1 MGFQALLLG
10 LMRLKAKGKVMCG
23 RFVNHLADMHRWAAL
38 LKGWPAGGALS
49 YNVAPTT
56 QVPLLT
62 AQGSQ
67 VMSWGLVPAWSKEAK
82 TQYATF
88 NARLESAAEKPA
100 FRNAWRAKRT
110 CIVPMLGYYEWR
122 VEGGKK
128 QPYLVQHASQPLF
141 VAGLWEPRQ
150 AASSFTLLT
159 RPACENLN
167 ALHPRQPCVLPVEA
181 LEGWLQGDIQL
192 MDEPPVQVNQY
203 LDYYAVSTEVGSV
216 RNDHE
221 RLIKPLEGD
230 SEPDLFG

>member
-1 MGFQALLLG
+1 
-10 LMRLKAKGKVMCG
+10 MCG

-67 VMSWGLVPAWSKEAK
+67 MMSWGLVPAWSKEAK

-110 CIVPMLGYYEWR
+110 CIVPMRGYYEWR
-122 VEGGKK
+122 VEGVKNNLILCSMHRSLYLLRGYGSRAKGPHHL
-128 QPYLVQHASQPLF
+128 PYLL
-141 VAGLWEPRQ
+141 
-150 AASSFTLLT
+150 
-159 RPACENLN
+159 
-167 ALHPRQPCVLPVEA
+167 ALRVK
-181 LEGWLQGDIQL
+181 
-192 MDEPPVQVNQY
+192 
-203 LDYYAVSTEVGSV
+203 T
-216 RNDHE
+216 
-221 RLIKPLEGD
+221 
-230 SEPDLFG
+230 